1 MKMRMRMMYK
11 EEEKKT
17 ILEDIKGGKEIFTKQ
32 MALEKIYIY
41 SWLVADWFQNVDWKL
56 CGKCEAKHRDKFN
69 SNLLELNQK
78 KKKSKT

>member
-1 MKMRMRMMYK
+1 
-11 EEEKKT
+11 
-17 ILEDIKGGKEIFTKQ
+17 